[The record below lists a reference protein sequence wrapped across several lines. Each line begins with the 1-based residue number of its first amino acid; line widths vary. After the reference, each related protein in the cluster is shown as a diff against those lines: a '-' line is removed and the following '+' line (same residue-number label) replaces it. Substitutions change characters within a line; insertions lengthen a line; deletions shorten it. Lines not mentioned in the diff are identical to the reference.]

1 MVTGKLDIKL
11 QKKKMKLDIYLT
23 PNAKINSKWIKDLD
37 VKAKAI
43 NLLEENIEANL
54 HDLRLSDDFLKMT
67 PKA

>member
-1 MVTGKLDIKL
+1 
-11 QKKKMKLDIYLT
+11 MKLDIYLT